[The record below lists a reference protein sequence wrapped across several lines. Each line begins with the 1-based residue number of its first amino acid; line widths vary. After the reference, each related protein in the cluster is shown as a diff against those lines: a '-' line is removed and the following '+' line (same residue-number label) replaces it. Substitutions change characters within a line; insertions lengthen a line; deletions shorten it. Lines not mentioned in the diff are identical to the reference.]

1 MNTHILIPNK
11 KEYFKTS
18 AGIKKY
24 LVTCSWQNKNK
35 FASINNNMPRT
46 IKIRFLLDV
55 LSIRPN
61 LDSGIFVAFT
71 W

>member
-1 MNTHILIPNK
+1 MNTHMLNPNK
-11 KEYFKTS
+11 NEDFKTS
-18 AGIKKY
+18 VGIKKY
-24 LVTCSWQNKNK
+24 LFTCSWQNRNK
-35 FASINNNMPRT
+35 FATTKINMLT
-46 IKIRFLLDV
+46 VVKIRFLLDV

>member
-1 MNTHILIPNK
+1 MNTHILNPNK
-11 KEYFKTS
+11 NEDFKTS
-18 AGIKKY
+18 VGIKKY
-24 LVTCSWQNKNK
+24 FVTCSWQNRHK
-35 FASINNNMPRT
+35 FATTNNNMHT
-46 IKIRFLLDV
+46 TTKILFLRDV